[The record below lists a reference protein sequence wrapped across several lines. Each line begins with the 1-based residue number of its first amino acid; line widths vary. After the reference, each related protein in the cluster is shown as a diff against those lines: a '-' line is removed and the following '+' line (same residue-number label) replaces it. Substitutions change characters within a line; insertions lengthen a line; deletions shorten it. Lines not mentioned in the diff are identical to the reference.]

1 MLRWTFFLVS
11 ASFLQA
17 ENWPSYRGPQGSG
30 VSARNAPTH
39 WNADAS
45 AGPVQNVV
53 WRTPIPGLGHASPIV
68 WGNRLFVATAVR
80 TQGEAPLRVGL
91 FGDGDSADD
100 NGEQSWKIFCL
111 DRETGRVVW
120 ERTAKTGLPR
130 AARHTK
136 ATHANTTLATDGRRL
151 MAFFGSEGLFAYDLS
166 GKLLWQ
172 KDLGVLDM
180 TPADDRSLSWG
191 FASSPVIAGDKVI
204 VQCDVKSGSFL
215 AAYALADGKLLWKT
229 DRSAVSLG
237 SWATPGVF
245 GDLVVCN
252 GYPFVAGYE
261 LGTGRER
268 WRIPAGGDVPVPVPF
283 TAHGLIY
290 VAQAHG
296 KSSPLI
302 ALRPN
307 GEVAWREER
316 NGAYLSTPVG
326 YGGQIYSVTNNGVL
340 RAYEGTTGRKLYEQR
355 LGTGAYTASPVAA
368 GGRVYVTSED
378 GEVSVVKAGPE
389 FQVLAKNPLGEI
401 TLATPAL
408 ADGTIYFRTRRE
420 IIAIR
425 D

>member
-1 MLRWTFFLVS
+1 MLRWFCFLVL
-11 ASFLQA
+11 ASLLGA
-17 ENWPSYRGPQGSG
+17 ENWPSYRGAQGSG
-30 VSARNAPTH
+30 VSTKAAPVN
-39 WNADAS
+39 WNADSS
-45 AGPVQNVV
+45 AGPLKNVL

-80 TQGEAPLRVGL
+80 TEGEAPLRVGL
-91 FGDGDSADD
+91 YGDGGSADD
-100 NGEQSWKIFCL
+100 NVEQSWKVYCL

-136 ATHANTTLATDGRRL
+136 ATHANTTLATDGRYL
-151 MAFFGSEGLFAYDLS
+151 LAFFGSEGLFAYDLT

-180 TPADDRSLSWG
+180 TPADDRTLSWG
-191 FASSPVIAGDKVI
+191 FASSPVVAGDKVI
-204 VQCDVKSGSFL
+204 VQCDVKAGSFL

-229 DRSAVSLG
+229 DRSEVSLG
-237 SWATPGVF
+237 SWGTPGVF

-261 LGTGRER
+261 LRTGRER

-283 TAHGLIY
+283 AANGLIY

-296 KSSPLI
+296 KASPLI
-302 ALRPN
+302 AIRPN

-316 NGAYLSTPVG
+316 NSAYLSTPVA
-326 YGGQIYSVTNNGVL
+326 YQGQIYSVTSGGVL
-340 RAYEGTTGRKLYEQR
+340 KAYEGQTGRKVYEQR
-355 LGTGAYTASPVAA
+355 LGTGAYTASPVAT
-368 GGRVYVTSED
+368 GGRVYVTSEE
-378 GEVSVVKAGPE
+378 GEVSVIEAGPT
-389 FQVLAKNPLGEI
+389 FRVLAKNALGEI

-408 ADGTIYFRTRRE
+408 VDGTIFFRTRRE
-420 IIAIR
+420 IVAIR